1 MISPPAMNK
10 PEEASDVP
18 VLTQV
23 VEDANPP
30 PPPAVDT
37 VALETLARQLES
49 AVLERLVAEID
60 RVTAVA
66 LHSARTEL
74 TASVSQMV
82 REAVAAS
89 LAQALAV
96 PKRD

>member
-1 MISPPAMNK
+1 MISLRAMNN
-10 PEEASDVP
+10 PEEGSDVP

-23 VEDANPP
+23 VEDANPAP
-30 PPPAVDT
+30 TPTVDT
-37 VALETLARQLES
+37 LALETLARQIES

-74 TASVSQMV
+74 TASVAQMV

>member
-1 MISPPAMNK
+1 MNK
-10 PEEASDVP
+10 PEEGSDVP

-23 VEDANPP
+23 VE
-30 PPPAVDT
+30 
-37 VALETLARQLES
+37 
-49 AVLERLVAEID
+49 VAEID

-66 LHSARTEL
+66 LHSARMEL
-74 TASVSQMV
+74 TANVAQMV
-82 REAVAAS
+82 REAVATS